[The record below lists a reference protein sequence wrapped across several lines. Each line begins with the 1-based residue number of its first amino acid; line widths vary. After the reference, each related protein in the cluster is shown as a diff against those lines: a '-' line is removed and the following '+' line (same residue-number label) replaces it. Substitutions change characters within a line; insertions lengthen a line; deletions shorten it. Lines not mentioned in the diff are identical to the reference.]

1 MLYAAD
7 FRYALRLLR
16 KSLGF
21 TALTAL
27 VLAGGLGIS
36 IYTYAVLNTMLYK
49 PLPIPD
55 GGEVVRVS
63 GEREGR
69 LATIGAYELNEIRS
83 AGPRSFAQ
91 IGAYQTEAAI
101 LSSDDGMARALDG
114 VRAEWNLFEFSGVRP
129 LIGRG
134 FVRDDGIDGAEPVVV
149 IGYTV
154 WQTLFNGAPD
164 VVDKVVRINNTPTR
178 VVGVMPE
185 GFAFPTS
192 ATVWLP
198 LNEPAMHPTGYT
210 DESLDVYARLRK
222 GVTRD
227 TASSELS
234 ALLERVQRENPR
246 TKAKEDALDAIR
258 VLTFQEMQ
266 TYPDGPLVFGVL
278 NTVSVFIL
286 LLACVN
292 VGNMLLARTN
302 ERLRE
307 IAIRV
312 ALGAPRLRLMFQ
324 MMLESVLICAI
335 GGVCAIAIAAWALH
349 ATNGFMMTSLEGH
362 LPYWWNWGL
371 DLRSTAAGLLFV
383 LLAVALVS
391 ALPTYS
397 ATSINSNTILR
408 DGTRGARGRTSGRI
422 SRALVTLQIVLI
434 SVIMVVGSS
443 MAIIAYRAAHIDFGI
458 DTTRLLTM
466 SIALPESTYP
476 SQDKQALFF
485 ERFLSQLRSD
495 QAIEAAM
502 ISSSLGE
509 TRFAVDDREYHD
521 IDDYPIAT
529 AITMS
534 DSPQPLG
541 SRILDGRM
549 FDSRDAADGL
559 QTAIISETMAR
570 TYWPGESA
578 LGRRLRL
585 IDEEGKALEQ
595 RTVVGVMSDVR
606 RGENLL
612 VTDSKTY
619 ASIYVPLRQ
628 SPGPSGAVLVR
639 YRASQA
645 DARNAMYKAISRVDS
660 YVVPTAVSNYSEIL
674 QKLTIMATAMTDIFV
689 KSGIF
694 ALLLAMTGI
703 YGLSSNAVVQ
713 RTHEIGLRRAIGASD
728 FEIVR
733 MFIVSGMKQLAV
745 GLVVSTLISV
755 AIMIMVSRFAGIG
768 FLTLAG
774 IGLFVAFTVS
784 ALVLVAVYIST
795 KKAVEYEP
803 AVALRYE

>member
-1 MLYAAD
+1 MLHVTD
-7 FRYALRLLR
+7 FRYALRLLK
-16 KSLGF
+16 KSLSF

-36 IYTYAVLNTMLYK
+36 IYTFAVLNTMLYK

-55 GGEVVRVS
+55 GDEVMRIS

-69 LATIGAYELNEIRS
+69 LTAIGAYELNEIRS
-83 AGPRSFAQ
+83 AGSRSFVQ

-114 VRAEWNLFEFSGVRP
+114 IRSEWNLFEFVGVSP
-129 LIGRG
+129 LLGRG

-164 VVDKVVRINNTPTR
+164 VVDQVVRINNQPTR
-178 VVGVMPE
+178 IVGVMPE

-198 LNEPAMHPTGYT
+198 LSEKTLRPTGYS
-210 DESLDVYARLRK
+210 DDSLDAYARLRNGATGK
-222 GVTRD
+222 S
-227 TASSELS
+227 AEAELS
-234 ALLERVQRENPR
+234 ALLARVQQANPR
-246 TKAKEDALDAIR
+246 AKAKEETLEAIR

-266 TYPDGPLVFGVL
+266 TYPDGPIVFGVL
-278 NTVSVFIL
+278 NTVSIFIL

-312 ALGAPRLRLMFQ
+312 ALGAPRWRLMFQ
-324 MMLESVLICAI
+324 MMLESMLICAI
-335 GGVCAIAIAAWALH
+335 GGACAIGIAAWALH
-349 ATNGFMMTSLEGH
+349 ATNGFMMSQLEGH
-362 LPYWWNWGL
+362 LPYWWNWSL
-371 DLRSTAAGLLFV
+371 DVSSVAAGLFFV
-383 LLAVALVS
+383 LLAIALVS

-397 ATSINSNTILR
+397 ATSINSSAILR

-466 SIALPESTYP
+466 SIALPQASYP
-476 SQDKQALFF
+476 TSEKQSQFYDRL
-485 ERFLSQLRSD
+485 LSQLRSD
-495 QAIEAAM
+495 QSVEAAM
-502 ISSSLGE
+502 ISSNLGE
-509 TRFAVDDREYHD
+509 TRFAVDEREYHT

-529 AITMS
+529 AIILS

-549 FDSRDAADGL
+549 FDSRDIADGL
-559 QTAIISETMAR
+559 QTAIISDTMAR
-570 TYWPGESA
+570 AYWPGESA

-585 IDEEGKALEQ
+585 IDEEGRALEQ
-595 RTVVGVMSDVR
+595 RTIVGVMSDVR

-619 ASIYVPLRQ
+619 ASIYLPLKQ
-628 SPGPSGAVLVR
+628 SAGPTAAVLVR
-639 YRASQA
+639 YRNNEA
-645 DARNAMYKAISRVDS
+645 DARNAMYNAISRVDG
-660 YVVPTAVSNYSEIL
+660 YVVPSAVSNYSEIL
-674 QKLTIMATAMTDIFV
+674 QKITVMAIAMTEIFV
-689 KSGIF
+689 KSGFF

-733 MFIVSGMKQLAV
+733 MFIASGMRQLAA
-745 GLVVSTLISV
+745 GLVVSTFISV
-755 AIMIMVSRFAGIG
+755 AIMIMVSRFAGVGFVTLIG
-768 FLTLAG
+768 IAA
-774 IGLFVAFTVS
+774 FVAVTVS
-784 ALVLVAVYIST
+784 ALVLVAIYVST